1 MTQSPQLYLVTP
13 GQFDLSDFPAR
24 LAGLLDAGLVACV
37 RLDLPG
43 ADEDMLRR
51 SADALRDLCHT
62 RDVPLVLA
70 DHYRLAANLG
80 LDGVHLRGLRDIR
93 NARDELGKDGI
104 IGAFCEASRHDGL
117 TAGDAGADY
126 VAFGPVTPTALGSGD
141 VAGADLFEWWAQM
154 IEVPV
159 VAEGGLTDDALRS
172 LAPFADF
179 VALGAE
185 VWSADDPAA
194 RLAEIAA
201 LVSDGAG

>member
-1 MTQSPQLYLVTP
+1 
-13 GQFDLSDFPAR
+13 
-24 LAGLLDAGLVACV
+24 LA
-37 RLDLPG
+37 
-43 ADEDMLRR
+43 
-51 SADALRDLCHT
+51 
-62 RDVPLVLA
+62 
-70 DHYRLAANLG
+70 
-80 LDGVHLRGLRDIR
+80 
-93 NARDELGKDGI
+93 K
-104 IGAFCEASRHDGL
+104 
-117 TAGDAGADY
+117 
-126 VAFGPVTPTALGSGD
+126 TALSARFAKPAAMT
-141 VAGADLFEWWAQM
+141 AGADLFEWWAQM